1 MRKTVTYADLER
13 FLTKLRFEKRRV
25 EVDDRVAIIFRH
37 APSGAELFLKD
48 YRANQPVES
57 YNLLA
62 ARSTLDGYGV
72 LDRDEF
78 DKALED
84 ACTTAKAG

>member
-1 MRKTVTYADLER
+1 MRKSVTYGDLER
-13 FLTKLRFEKRRV
+13 FLAKFGFEKRRV
-25 EVDDRVAIIFRH
+25 QLDDRVAVVFRH

-57 YNLLA
+57 YNMLA
-62 ARSTLDGYGV
+62 ARSTLDVYGV

-78 DKALED
+78 DED
-84 ACTTAKAG
+84 TKRYYEELLR